1 MNSNDRWKKENTM
14 VIQIRLN
21 RNTDDELI
29 TWIEYLKENKISVAG
44 RIREELMHCK
54 AQGRFVGDE

>member
-1 MNSNDRWKKENTM
+1 MNANDRWKKENTV

-29 TWIEYLKENKISVAG
+29 TWIEHLKENKVSVAG
-44 RIREELMHCK
+44 RIKEELMYCNNE
-54 AQGRFVGDE
+54 GRLENE